1 MLQATVKKSDI
12 SYFVGQTLTSVR
24 VSEFVVSM
32 FFGFD
37 MQMDIMTHW
46 ELVNATTNALIDKSM
61 ALKNRDQFYLL
72 KLIGTKLLH
81 YTKTSYQV
89 ELEFENNLKLIV
101 Y

>member
-12 SYFVGQTLTSVR
+12 SYFIGQTLSSVR
-24 VSEFVVSM
+24 VSEFMISL

-37 MQMDIMTHW
+37 RQMDIVTHW
-46 ELVNATTNALIDKSM
+46 ELVNATTNALIDRATSI
-61 ALKNRDQFYLL
+61 KNREQFYLL
-72 KLIGTKLLH
+72 NLIGVKLIR

-89 ELEFENNLKLIV
+89 DLEFENNLKLIV